1 MRAALDEGGNSYAV
15 VVLATAVEKEL
26 GVTISDAELD
36 RVKTLRDFARV
47 VQDHFPPGIDCEARS
62 IELVERVARESS
74 IGLAVEGVLDIPLMD
89 SIHPS
94 RWST

>member
-1 MRAALDEGGNSYAV
+1 MRAALDEWGSSYAV

-47 VQDHFPPGIDCEARS
+47 VRTISPRASIARRVQS
-62 IELVERVARESS
+62 SWLRELPANR
-74 IGLAVEGVLDIPLMD
+74 L
-89 SIHPS
+89 
-94 RWST
+94 

>member
-1 MRAALDEGGNSYAV
+1 MRAALDEWGSSYAV

-26 GVTISDAELD
+26 GDAELD